1 MGCCQC
7 QGIENMFDKK
17 SAKRELKRYL
27 KKGPSK
33 TTSMLLDAI
42 HEKGVQG
49 LDFLD
54 IGGGIGAIQYDLIK
68 AGASSGTSIEASSA
82 YIDAVNYETL
92 QNDLVERVSF
102 KHGDFTTMASDVDSA
117 DIVTLDKV
125 ICCYDDM
132 SELVGLSSKL
142 ARKIYAVI
150 YPRDVWWTKLGFLMV
165 NFYSRIKGSSF
176 RTFIH
181 PTKKVEEIIFGN
193 GLRRNYYATT
203 LVWQVAIF
211 TRLRSN

>member
-17 SAKRELKRYL
+17 AAKRELKRYL

-33 TTSMLLDAI
+33 TTSMLLKAI
-42 HEKGVQG
+42 HKKGVKG

-68 AGASSGTSIEASSA
+68 AGVLKGTSIEASSS
-82 YIDAVNYETL
+82 YIDVVKEETL
-92 QNDLVERVSF
+92 QNDGLVKRVNF
-102 KHGDFTTMASDVDSA
+102 MHGDFTSMASDVDSA

-132 SELVGLSSKL
+132 SALVGLSSKL

-150 YPRDVWWTKLGFLMV
+150 YPRDVWWTKLGLLIM
-165 NFYSRIKGSSF
+165 NFYSRIKGNSF
-176 RTFIH
+176 RAFIH

-193 GLRRNYYATT
+193 GLKRNYYATT

-211 TRLRSN
+211 TR

>member
-1 MGCCQC
+1 MSCCQC

-17 SAKRELKRYL
+17 AAKRQLKRYL

-33 TTSMLLDAI
+33 TTNMLLDAI
-42 HEKGVQG
+42 HKIDVQG

-68 AGASSGTSIEASSA
+68 AGASGGTSIEASSA
-82 YIDAVNYETL
+82 YIDVVKDEIL
-92 QNDLVERVSF
+92 QNSLAETVSF
-102 KHGDFTTMASDVDSA
+102 KYGDFTTMASDVNSA

-132 SELVGLSSKL
+132 SDLVGLSSKL

-150 YPRDVWWTKLGFLMV
+150 YPREVWWTKLAFLMM
-165 NFYSRIKGSSF
+165 NFYAKIKGSSF

-181 PTKKVEEIIFGN
+181 PTQKVEEIIFGN
-193 GLRRNYYATT
+193 GLKRNYYATT
-203 LVWQVAIF
+203 LIWQVAIF
-211 TRLRSN
+211 TK